1 MEKRRTTMMVLR
13 NIFTFALL
21 ILLAG
26 CSEPPQNTGTA
37 GERQGFPAA
46 HQSNESSDISIGPI
60 HATAR
65 TVISLRT
72 GNTAIS
78 NGDIS
83 WYVNGNKAVVSEKFR
98 FSSDELKKGDVIQAV
113 LVSGNKEYRSNEIKV
128 KNTPPAI
135 RKAQLT
141 PDMPVVG
148 NIIRPAV
155 TVDDADRDNISF
167 KYKWTLNNTFAGED
181 SYLDTELK
189 RDDMITVDVTPYD
202 GEEYGRSIQLKSRVI
217 NSLPTVSD
225 STPSIE
231 GNIYKYRVQASDP
244 DHDLL
249 AYKLEKAPQ
258 GMIIDTKTGIITWQ
272 IRPEDRGNHEI
283 TVSVS
288 DNKGG
293 MIYVPVTVM
302 IDVE

>member
-1 MEKRRTTMMVLR
+1 
-13 NIFTFALL
+13 
-21 ILLAG
+21 
-26 CSEPPQNTGTA
+26 
-37 GERQGFPAA
+37 
-46 HQSNESSDISIGPI
+46 
-60 HATAR
+60 
-65 TVISLRT
+65 VISLRT

-249 AYKLEKAPQ
+249 TYKLEKAPQ
-258 GMIIDTKTGIITWQ
+258 GMIIDTTTGIITWQ